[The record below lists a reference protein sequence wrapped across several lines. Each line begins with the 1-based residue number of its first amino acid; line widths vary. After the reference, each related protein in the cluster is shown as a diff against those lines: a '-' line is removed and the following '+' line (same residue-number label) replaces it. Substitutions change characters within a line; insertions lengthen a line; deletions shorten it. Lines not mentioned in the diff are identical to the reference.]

1 MTAGAITSTG
11 GFAGPYYPS
20 DLFSRP
26 AWQEKAVQRY
36 VAENN
41 ASTFDAFPTDSTPG
55 YNPSG
60 RAYPDISMY
69 WAFFP
74 VLYPG
79 GRLYQ
84 DEVRSKGLELLPD
97 GSYRGSPT
105 TPPKADGQ
113 TTASLSVLV
122 VTLASLSHHL
132 LAI

>member
-1 MTAGAITSTG
+1 MTPSLGEDGENPQTGAPTEVACSVMTAGAITSTG

-74 VLYPG
+74 VLN
-79 GRLYQ
+79 GRTY
-84 DEVRSKGLELLPD
+84 ER
-97 GSYRGSPT
+97 
-105 TPPKADGQ
+105 
-113 TTASLSVLV
+113 
-122 VTLASLSHHL
+122 
-132 LAI
+132 

>member
-79 GRLYQ
+79 GRLFPQ
-84 DEVRSKGLELLPD
+84 FGTSLSAPTAAAIFTLANQELL
-97 GSYRGSPT
+97 
-105 TPPKADGQ
+105 
-113 TTASLSVLV
+113 ASGYEVIGYANPMLYWMAENCTDAL
-122 VTLASLSHHL
+122 
-132 LAI
+132 